1 MKVIDNFIELLRDN
15 DFNCRLE
22 DANKHSN
29 CDEDNNEVHIFWYN
43 EKRKEYGSV
52 AINYIKKYQRAPE
65 SELIKIIEKFTNKAI
80 K

>member
-1 MKVIDNFIELLRDN
+1 MKVIDNFIELLRDH
-15 DFNCRLE
+15 DFQCRLE
-22 DANKHSN
+22 KP
-29 CDEDNNEVHIFWYN
+29 DEDPTSGFKSEVHVFWYN

-65 SELIKIIEKFTNKAI
+65 SELIKIIEKFTNKSM